1 MGLRYGLLYYVVGH
15 PCHVLIN
22 GYSYL
27 AVIQRDLGDSN
38 EVKTRLGVSIVPKS
52 NTFAS
57 SYYWLEVK

>member
-27 AVIQRDLGDSN
+27 AVIQRDLGDSI

-57 SYYWLEVK
+57 S

>member
-27 AVIQRDLGDSN
+27 AVIQRDLGDSI
-38 EVKTRLGVSIVPKS
+38 EVKS